1 VQIGGGVRVSDAFQS
16 EAELVTHSNMRAVV
30 LCLISR
36 RSACVQRAPDKGNEM
51 HADDAMMGNAGLVNV
66 LKTTD

>member
-1 VQIGGGVRVSDAFQS
+1 MRVSDAFQS
-16 EAELVTHSNMRAVV
+16 EAELVTHNNMRAVV

-36 RSACVQRAPDKGNEM
+36 RGAHIERAPDRGNEM
-51 HADDAMMGNAGLVNV
+51 LADDATMGNAGLVNV

>member
-1 VQIGGGVRVSDAFQS
+1 MRVSDAFQS

-36 RSACVQRAPDKGNEM
+36 RGAHIERAPDRGNEM
-51 HADDAMMGNAGLVNV
+51 LADDATMGNAGLVNV
-66 LKTTD
+66 LNTTD